1 MNPSEQAAAVLLRRL
16 EDKELRRV
24 ERAKAAAH
32 LAKLADGIL
41 SARAPVSLRAAAFQ
55 WAAKASASLVKV
67 REDVAQLVAAQRATI
82 AESCSVAEW
91 ARAAAIWCAA
101 LEELLALPEDVLQH
115 CAAEE
120 WRAWLDEGAAE
131 RAQLLDARESRRGAA

>member
-32 LAKLADGIL
+32 LAKLADGVL
-41 SARAPVSLRAAAFQ
+41 SAHAPVSLRAAAFQ
-55 WAAKASASLVKV
+55 WAAKASAALAKLRV
-67 REDVAQLVAAQRATI
+67 DVAQLVEAQRATI

-101 LEELLALPEDVLQH
+101 LEELLALPDDVLKR

-131 RAQLLDARESRRGAA
+131 RAQLLASRQSKRGAA

>member
-1 MNPSEQAAAVLLRRL
+1 MSPSEQAAAVLLRRL
-16 EDKELRRV
+16 EDKELRRA

-41 SARAPVSLRAAAFQ
+41 SAHAPVSLRAGAFQ
-55 WAAKASASLVKV
+55 WAAKASAALVKV
-67 REDVAQLVAAQRATI
+67 REDVAQLVKAQRATI

-101 LEELLALPEDVLQH
+101 ALARSTRRSSLS
-115 CAAEE
+115 
-120 WRAWLDEGAAE
+120 
-131 RAQLLDARESRRGAA
+131 SRRRKSTAAACSDGFIPHPHPGEPGP